1 MRMKGEIKTNAGKVQ
16 RRRKIIKYSKLAL
29 LIIFLLLLLAYVVV
43 GVIYNNGNFS
53 ITLDKNLYYDKNL
66 IVYDNNDYKVFR
78 TELYATSVESFDN
91 ISERWLPNDLDEHS
105 GGSHNGENYMAYTFY
120 IENFGTQ
127 TSDYWSELVIDDVIR
142 NVDEAVRVRI
152 YKNGIPTTYAK
163 AARNGEPE
171 DGTVAFES
179 DKLIV
184 TDHVENFAPKEKIK
198 YTVVV
203 WLEGR
208 DPDCTDNILGGE
220 IKLHMEFNSEFVK
233 K

>member
-1 MRMKGEIKTNAGKVQ
+1 
-16 RRRKIIKYSKLAL
+16 
-29 LIIFLLLLLAYVVV
+29 
-43 GVIYNNGNFS
+43 
-53 ITLDKNLYYDKNL
+53 
-66 IVYDNNDYKVFR
+66 
-78 TELYATSVESFDN
+78 
-91 ISERWLPNDLDEHS
+91 
-105 GGSHNGENYMAYTFY
+105 MAYTFY

-184 TDHVENFAPKEKIK
+184 TDHVENFAPKERIK